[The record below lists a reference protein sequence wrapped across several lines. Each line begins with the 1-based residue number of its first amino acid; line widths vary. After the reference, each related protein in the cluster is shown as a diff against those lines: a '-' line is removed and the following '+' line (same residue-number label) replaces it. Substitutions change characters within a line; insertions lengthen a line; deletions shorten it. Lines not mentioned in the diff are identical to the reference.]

1 MLEWT
6 PDDLTEEGLWERWL
20 ESEAVRAFESGRIG
34 PDQFAKQTIDEFELT
49 VSEEQF
55 LDAFVTWVDGLFD
68 GVEDLLA
75 RLRPNVG
82 LATMSNTNEIHWP
95 KLIESMGLGRLIPD
109 HFPSHRTGLL
119 KPDADAFLNV
129 IDRLGVQ
136 ASQILFFDDNQLNV
150 RAERKTGMQA
160 ARVSGPYE
168 VESHILELSPR
179 LLDTKD

>member
-55 LDAFVTWVDGLFD
+55 LDAFVTWIDGLFD

-75 RLRPNVG
+75 RLRPNGG
-82 LATMSNTNEIHWP
+82 LATLSNTTA
-95 KLIESMGLGRLIPD
+95 L
-109 HFPSHRTGLL
+109 FPPT
-119 KPDADAFLNV
+119 
-129 IDRLGVQ
+129 
-136 ASQILFFDDNQLNV
+136 
-150 RAERKTGMQA
+150 
-160 ARVSGPYE
+160 
-168 VESHILELSPR
+168 
-179 LLDTKD
+179 